1 MGKFKEI
8 FESTSADLLSS
19 IALVIFFSVFLLV
32 TLWVLTRK
40 RKTVNRWASI
50 PLHDDPND
58 PIDPRPRKEKL
69 QGETPSQG
77 GPEQASNAPSQPNP

>member
-8 FESTSADLLSS
+8 FESTSADMYSS
-19 IALVIFFSVFLLV
+19 IALVIFVGVFVLV

-40 RKTVNRWASI
+40 KKTVDRWASM

-58 PIDPRPRKEKL
+58 IVDDRSEPKPQD
-69 QGETPSQG
+69 
-77 GPEQASNAPSQPNP
+77 